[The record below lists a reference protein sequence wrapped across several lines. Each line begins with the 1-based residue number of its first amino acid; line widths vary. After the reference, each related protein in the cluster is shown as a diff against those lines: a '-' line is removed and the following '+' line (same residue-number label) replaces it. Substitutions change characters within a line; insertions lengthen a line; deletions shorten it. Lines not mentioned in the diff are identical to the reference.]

1 MENTTSTWVIDPMH
15 SEVQF
20 KVKHLAISTIAGTF
34 KIFNGEVISPGED
47 FDNAEISLVIDAN
60 SIYTNQEIR
69 DEHLKGAEFFDT
81 AQFPQISFNGLLQ
94 KKADD
99 YELTGDLTIRQTT
112 RHVVLQTSFTG
123 TGKGRNGDTRAG
135 FEVNGKINRKDY
147 GLTWTMLTE
156 TGGLMIGEDIKLH
169 FDIQLVKQ

>member
-1 MENTTSTWVIDPMH
+1 MEHTTSTWVIDPIH

-47 FDNAEISLVIDAN
+47 FDKAPVNFMIDAN
-60 SIYTNQEIR
+60 SIYTNNDVR
-69 DEHLKGAEFFDT
+69 DGHLKGAEFFDT

-94 KKADD
+94 KQAND
-99 YELTGDLTIRQTT
+99 YELTGDLTIRQNT
-112 RHVVLQTSFTG
+112 RHVVLDVEFTG

-156 TGGLMIGEDIKLH
+156 TGGLMIGEEIKLH
-169 FDIQLVKQ
+169 FDIQLIKQ